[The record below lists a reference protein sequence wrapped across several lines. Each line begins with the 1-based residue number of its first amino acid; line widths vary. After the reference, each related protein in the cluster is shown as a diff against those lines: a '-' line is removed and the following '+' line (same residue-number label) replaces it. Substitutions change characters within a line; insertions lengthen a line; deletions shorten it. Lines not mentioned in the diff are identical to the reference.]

1 MEISEAFE
9 TGSGR
14 ERGEKVKAGE
24 NGRLELDGIIIIKL
38 YNELIIKLIY
48 AVR

>member
-1 MEISEAFE
+1 MKLLRRAQGE
-9 TGSGR
+9 R
-14 ERGEKVKAGE
+14 ERGEKVKAGG